1 VWHAPRKKK
10 KKKKKK
16 SRSGFAIPPIVHKP
30 QEKQTRTTLPHFCSK
45 AKQYITKQASNTM
58 SATTT
63 AKPTSDKSDESDK
76 PTTHGRVV
84 GMIEAAAYG
93 DKALAGH
100 NLNDLLG

>member
-1 VWHAPRKKK
+1 
-10 KKKKKK
+10 
-16 SRSGFAIPPIVHKP
+16 
-30 QEKQTRTTLPHFCSK
+30 
-45 AKQYITKQASNTM
+45 M

>member
-1 VWHAPRKKK
+1 
-10 KKKKKK
+10 
-16 SRSGFAIPPIVHKP
+16 
-30 QEKQTRTTLPHFCSK
+30 
-45 AKQYITKQASNTM
+45 M

-100 NLNDLLG
+100 NLNDLVMERRHF